1 MERIFSIEYS
11 YEILSLDDKQKL
23 LNIHKKIKKNGGN
36 VYSHLDAIENKF
48 RKLDRKRK
56 RNLLLLT
63 KYLLE
68 YQNRHDNNFDKLFTD
83 NQNLIILYNENP
95 IKFDK
100 QTDRKCCQIVSH
112 TYVNNDLFNEVL
124 KFIDSEKNFEDL
136 PPIIEKHLNEV
147 DTNNWRSN
155 LNSYHEKNELHGIQN
170 RTVSIKHGYK
180 MLSPNDKLELSK
192 IYMKINETEKYI
204 FDEMVTVEHIY
215 ASLNTENKR
224 RILLLTKYL
233 LKYQNECIGNFDL
246 LNTKNQRS
254 VIRHGENLEMF
265 QNEANKIGK
274 KDGGIISSIYI
285 NSKLFNEVLKFIGN
299 INQIEHLPLI
309 IEIYLEKIGKEKFKK
324 FEMPIVEP
332 W

>member
-1 MERIFSIEYS
+1 M
-11 YEILSLDDKQKL
+11 
-23 LNIHKKIKKNGGN
+23 
-36 VYSHLDAIENKF
+36 
-48 RKLDRKRK
+48 
-56 RNLLLLT
+56 
-63 KYLLE
+63 
-68 YQNRHDNNFDKLFTD
+68 NN
-83 NQNLIILYNENP
+83 
-95 IKFDK
+95 
-100 QTDRKCCQIVSH
+100 
-112 TYVNNDLFNEVL
+112 
-124 KFIDSEKNFEDL
+124 
-136 PPIIEKHLNEV
+136 
-147 DTNNWRSN
+147 
-155 LNSYHEKNELHGIQN
+155 YHEKNELHEIQN
-170 RTVSIKHGYK
+170 RVVSIKHGYK
-180 MLSPNDKLELSK
+180 MLSSSDKLELSK
-192 IYMKINETEKYI
+192 IYLKINETEKYI